1 MSEPRI
7 ETPTP
12 LRASQEPPL
21 RRSRRAAGR
30 RTQQR
35 RRRRRR
41 AALHTI
47 GGTLALVVLGAAVV
61 AGVGTLVA
69 REVTGGGTESPAE
82 VVLPEGA
89 DPQPS
94 LVLATFDSDRP
105 VSPATQVIVLVL
117 DRASG
122 QATVLLVP
130 STTVAD
136 IPGHGLLQLGRA
148 YEFGDGPLLDA
159 TLDNLLGV
167 DLDGVA
173 SLSRQDWASLFSRVG
188 DLTLDVPQRLVLR
201 QEDGSGVTRFEA
213 GLQVLDG
220 PRVAEYLTF
229 RSGDEQELETLP
241 RIQLVLD
248 ALLTAVAEDPT
259 VLDAIFGDGAP
270 MLTLSGGDL
279 TVDDVRDLFEGLA
292 TARAADGLTTRTLPV
307 VPIGSGD
314 EASFRP
320 DTERVEQLVR
330 ERLAASVPT
339 GGGVGATTLEI
350 RNGNGTP
357 GIGQDV
363 AQRLIPRGFRVVLT
377 GNADRFDHPAT
388 RILVYSDDPSTRAAA
403 EEVRDAL
410 GVGRI
415 ERSEVPQGVAQITI
429 LVGRDFPPG

>member
-1 MSEPRI
+1 
-7 ETPTP
+7 
-12 LRASQEPPL
+12 
-21 RRSRRAAGR
+21 
-30 RTQQR
+30 
-35 RRRRRR
+35 
-41 AALHTI
+41 
-47 GGTLALVVLGAAVV
+47 
-61 AGVGTLVA
+61 
-69 REVTGGGTESPAE
+69 
-82 VVLPEGA
+82 
-89 DPQPS
+89 
-94 LVLATFDSDRP
+94 
-105 VSPATQVIVLVL
+105 
-117 DRASG
+117 
-122 QATVLLVP
+122 
-130 STTVAD
+130 
-136 IPGHGLLQLGRA
+136 
-148 YEFGDGPLLDA
+148 
-159 TLDNLLGV
+159 
-167 DLDGVA
+167 
-173 SLSRQDWASLFSRVG
+173 
-188 DLTLDVPQRLVLR
+188 
-201 QEDGSGVTRFEA
+201 VTRFEA